1 VDDGPQWFAEKRYG
15 YGAGLP
21 ISWQGWLVTLTYI
34 AIVAVIAFLFG
45 DKPLVLLA
53 LVIPL
58 SAALMVITSKTTR
71 GGWRWR
77 WGEEPRD

>member
-1 VDDGPQWFAEKRYG
+1 MGKGQEWFAAKRYG

-21 ISWQGWLVTLTYI
+21 ISWQGWAVTL
-34 AIVAVIAFLFG
+34 AFMALVGAIAFLFG
-45 DKPLVLLA
+45 DKPLVVVA

-58 SAALMVITSKTTR
+58 SFLLILVTAKTTR

-77 WGEEPRD
+77 WGKED